1 MVTAFVNECTSEMMC
16 AETARLKWNAPCA
29 CPEVVVVVVVV
40 VEAVHRG
47 SKSQNCTSEIVVF

>member
-1 MVTAFVNECTSEMMC
+1 MNECTSEMMC